1 MRRGRMGMIEYD
13 VEGSG
18 RGSRMV
24 RADWLNDEADGKTFN
39 GMVLRWE
46 AAAKIRKRRIR
57 SRRGKKL

>member
-24 RADWLNDEADGKTFN
+24 RADWLNDEADGKTFK
-39 GMVLRWE
+39 GMVLR
-46 AAAKIRKRRIR
+46 
-57 SRRGKKL
+57 